1 MPKLV
6 MVRLNG
12 IARPADELSED
23 RFLSIPNRSEFVADI
38 RAPRNLKH
46 LKWVHVLLAKIAKG
60 VEESPEEVKKN
71 LKRYSG
77 QYREFIA
84 RDGRVFY
91 ELESISPE
99 TMDEVRWRECWEQW
113 RRVIIDR
120 YLPAI
125 QDPAIRN
132 EVEAML
138 FS

>member
-23 RFLSIPNRSEFVADI
+23 RFLSIPNRSEFVADV

-60 VEESPEEVKKN
+60 VEESPEEGKKN

-77 QYREFIA
+77 QYRELVPPHA
-84 RDGRVFY
+84 RR
-91 ELESISPE
+91 S
-99 TMDEVRWRECWEQW
+99 T
-113 RRVIIDR
+113 RRR
-120 YLPAI
+120 
-125 QDPAIRN
+125 
-132 EVEAML
+132 
-138 FS
+138 S

>member
-1 MPKLV
+1 MPQIV

-12 IARPADELSED
+12 VARPADELSED
-23 RFLSIPNRSEFVADI
+23 RFLSIPNRAEFLAEV
-38 RAPRNLKH
+38 RVPRNLKH

-84 RDGRVFY
+84 RDGQVFY

>member
-1 MPKLV
+1 MSELI

-23 RFLSIPNRSEFVADI
+23 RFWSIPNRSEFVARV

-60 VEESPEEVKKN
+60 TEQSPEEIKRD

-77 QYREFIA
+77 QYREFIS
-84 RDGRVFY
+84 RHGEVFY

-99 TMDEVRWRECWEQW
+99 AMDEVRWREVWEQW
-113 RRVIIDR
+113 RRVIIER
-120 YLPAI
+120 HLPAI
-125 QDPAIRN
+125 ADPTIR
-132 EVEAML
+132 EQVERML
-138 FS
+138 WP

>member
-23 RFLSIPNRSEFVADI
+23 RFLSIPNRSEFVADV

-46 LKWVHVLLAKIAKG
+46 LKWVHVLIAKIAKG
-60 VEESPEEVKKN
+60 TDQSPEEIKRD

-77 QYREFIA
+77 MYREFIS
-84 RDGRVFY
+84 RTGEVFY

-99 TMDEVRWRECWEQW
+99 AMDEVRWRECWEQW